1 VRRREFITLLGGAA
15 CWPLAARAQQPTMP
29 VVGFLSSLSA
39 SVTGKRV
46 VSFGQGLTETGY
58 IVGRDVMVEQR
69 LADGQYDRLPA
80 LAADLVNRR
89 VNLIAEMAS
98 IMDGR
103 RIREIRIDRGVMSVN
118 LIAALAPPAA
128 FAAKAATTTIPIV
141 FIAALDPVKAGLVAS
156 LNRPGGNITGITF
169 IGASLGGKRLELA
182 RELVPNGGVIAL
194 LTHPG
199 SPDAL
204 EELRELQSDANAI
217 GQQLLVLS
225 ATSEDDL
232 ESAFASMAQH
242 GVRVLL
248 IGQDPFLFQAGG
260 QLVAL
265 AAKHRIPAIYG
276 NSELAAAGA
285 LISYSASIPDAWRL
299 AGNYAG
305 RIFKGAKPAD
315 LPVVQPTKF
324 DLVINLNTAKA
335 LGLTIPPTLLARA
348 DEVIE

>member
-89 VNLIAEMAS
+89 
-98 IMDGR
+98 
-103 RIREIRIDRGVMSVN
+103 VN

>member
-1 VRRREFITLLGGAA
+1 MKRRELITLLGGAA
-15 CWPLAARAQQPTMP
+15 AAWPLAARAQQPKVP

-58 IVGRDVMVEQR
+58 VVGREVMVEQR

-89 VNLIAEMAS
+89 
-98 IMDGR
+98 
-103 RIREIRIDRGVMSVN
+103 VN

-182 RELVPNGGVIAL
+182 RELVPNVGVIAL

-204 EELRELQSDANAI
+204 EESRELQSDANAI

-232 ESAFASMAQH
+232 ESAFASFPSRWSTCCTGREASH
-242 GVRVLL
+242 
-248 IGQDPFLFQAGG
+248 P
-260 QLVAL
+260 
-265 AAKHRIPAIYG
+265 G
-276 NSELAAAGA
+276 NL
-285 LISYSASIPDAWRL
+285 R
-299 AGNYAG
+299 
-305 RIFKGAKPAD
+305 K
-315 LPVVQPTKF
+315 Q
-324 DLVINLNTAKA
+324 
-335 LGLTIPPTLLARA
+335 
-348 DEVIE
+348 

>member
-1 VRRREFITLLGGAA
+1 MKRRSFITLLGGAA
-15 CWPLAARAQQPTMP
+15 AAWPLTTRAQQPAMP
-29 VVGFLSSLSA
+29 VIGFLSSLSA

-46 VSFGQGLTETGY
+46 ISFGQGLTEVGY
-58 IVGRDVMVEQR
+58 VVGRNVMVEQR

-89 VNLIAEMAS
+89 VNLIA
-98 IMDGR
+98 
-103 RIREIRIDRGVMSVN
+103 
-118 LIAALAPPAA
+118 ALAPLAA

-169 IGASLGGKRLELA
+169 IGATLGGKRLELA
-182 RELVPNGGVIAL
+182 RELVPNVGVIAL
-194 LTHPG
+194 LTHPR
-199 SPDAL
+199 SLDAL
-204 EELRELQSDANAI
+204 EELRELQSDAKAI

-232 ESAFASMAQH
+232 EPAFASMAQH

-265 AAKHRIPAIYG
+265 AAKHRIPAMVPASQTRGGSRATMPDEFSRVLSLQTCRLYSRPSSIWL
-276 NSELAAAGA
+276 STSTLQRHLA
-285 LISYSASIPDAWRL
+285 LRSRRHCS
-299 AGNYAG
+299 
-305 RIFKGAKPAD
+305 PA
-315 LPVVQPTKF
+315 PT
-324 DLVINLNTAKA
+324 
-335 LGLTIPPTLLARA
+335 R
-348 DEVIE
+348 

>member
-1 VRRREFITLLGGAA
+1 
-15 CWPLAARAQQPTMP
+15 
-29 VVGFLSSLSA
+29 
-39 SVTGKRV
+39 
-46 VSFGQGLTETGY
+46 
-58 IVGRDVMVEQR
+58 
-69 LADGQYDRLPA
+69 
-80 LAADLVNRR
+80 
-89 VNLIAEMAS
+89 
-98 IMDGR
+98 
-103 RIREIRIDRGVMSVN
+103 VN

-182 RELVPNGGVIAL
+182 RELVPNVGLIAL
-194 LTHPG
+194 LTHPR

-204 EELRELQSDANAI
+204 EELRELQSDAKAI

-232 ESAFASMAQH
+232 ESAFASAAQH

-265 AAKHRIPAIYG
+265 AAKHRISWFG
-276 NSELAAAGA
+276 MWCL
-285 LISYSASIPDAWRL
+285 SA
-299 AGNYAG
+299 
-305 RIFKGAKPAD
+305 
-315 LPVVQPTKF
+315 
-324 DLVINLNTAKA
+324 
-335 LGLTIPPTLLARA
+335 
-348 DEVIE
+348 

>member
-15 CWPLAARAQQPTMP
+15 CWPLAARAQQPAMP

-89 VNLIAEMAS
+89 
-98 IMDGR
+98 
-103 RIREIRIDRGVMSVN
+103 VN

>member
-1 VRRREFITLLGGAA
+1 MRRREFITLLGGAA

-89 VNLIAEMAS
+89 
-98 IMDGR
+98 
-103 RIREIRIDRGVMSVN
+103 VN

>member
-1 VRRREFITLLGGAA
+1 MTAKMKRREFITLLGGATA
-15 CWPLAARAQQPTMP
+15 WPLSVTAQQPTMP

-39 SVTGKRV
+39 SVTGKRI
-46 VSFGQGLTETGY
+46 VSLGQGLTETGY
-58 IVGRDVMVEQR
+58 VVGRDVMVEQR

-89 VNLIAEMAS
+89 
-98 IMDGR
+98 
-103 RIREIRIDRGVMSVN
+103 VN

-169 IGASLGGKRLELA
+169 IGARLGGKRLELA
-182 RELVPNGGVIAL
+182 RELVPNVGVIAL
-194 LTHPG
+194 LTHPR

-204 EELRELQSDANAI
+204 EELHELQSDAKVI
-217 GQQLLVLS
+217 GQQLLVFS
-225 ATSEDDL
+225 ATSEDEL
-232 ESAFASMAQH
+232 ESAFTSMAQH

-248 IGQDPFLFQAGG
+248 IGQDPFLFQAGD

-285 LISYSASIPDAWRL
+285 LISYGASVPHAWRL

-305 RIFKGAKPAD
+305 GILKGAQPAD
-315 LPVVQPTKF
+315 AGCTADQVRSGYQPQHCKGTWPY
-324 DLVINLNTAKA
+324 DPADTARPRRR
-335 LGLTIPPTLLARA
+335 GH
-348 DEVIE
+348 

>member
-89 VNLIAEMAS
+89 
-98 IMDGR
+98 
-103 RIREIRIDRGVMSVN
+103 VN

-204 EELRELQSDANAI
+204 EELRELQSDAKAI

>member
-1 VRRREFITLLGGAA
+1 MIRRREFVTLLGGAA
-15 CWPLAARAQQPTMP
+15 AWPLSVNAQQPTMP

-58 IVGRDVMVEQR
+58 VVGRDVMVEQR

-89 VNLIAEMAS
+89 
-98 IMDGR
+98 
-103 RIREIRIDRGVMSVN
+103 VN

-204 EELRELQSDANAI
+204 EELRELQSDAKAI

-232 ESAFASMAQH
+232 ESAFASAAQH
-242 GVRVLL
+242 GVRVRNSN
-248 IGQDPFLFQAGG
+248 
-260 QLVAL
+260 LVSSVA
-265 AAKHRIPAIYG
+265 
-276 NSELAAAGA
+276 
-285 LISYSASIPDAWRL
+285 
-299 AGNYAG
+299 
-305 RIFKGAKPAD
+305 
-315 LPVVQPTKF
+315 
-324 DLVINLNTAKA
+324 
-335 LGLTIPPTLLARA
+335 
-348 DEVIE
+348 

>member
-15 CWPLAARAQQPTMP
+15 CWPLAARAQQPAMP

-69 LADGQYDRLPA
+69 LADGKYDRLPA

-89 VNLIAEMAS
+89 
-98 IMDGR
+98 
-103 RIREIRIDRGVMSVN
+103 VN